1 MASFPPFFTQ
11 NGIVSLILLSRG
23 ECLGYVE
30 IKIFEEMFGGYGI
43 IDYLCSPMK
52 AIVRLLFCCAVFSI
66 LACGGDSSFMVQ
78 LRHLDSLLIEYP
90 DSVYKVLEGME
101 KESHAQS
108 ESSRMYYELL
118 RADAQNKAY
127 IDFTTDSVM
136 LVVADYYDQHGT
148 ANEQMRAHY
157 LLGCTYRDLNDVP
170 MELQCFQEATE
181 KADTTQKD
189 CDLYTLVAIYGQMA
203 NIYDYQYLPEEELK
217 ALKVCEQL
225 SLLDKDTLSA
235 IKAYELR
242 LRPYY
247 LMNKQDS
254 VLAIS
259 KEAYNRYKKLGY
271 SIEAVRLL
279 NPMIDILIKRNQHD
293 EAWEYLN
300 LYENNVDCNK
310 DSVTIRKTAII
321 NFDKGLLLLRNNK
334 IDSALSCFN
343 KLIIADEKEA
353 AYRGLL
359 SLYEKTNQPDSIAKY
374 AKLFAEA
381 NDSSYVGMNSEVIAQ
396 MTAMYNYGRHEK
408 IAKDKTIES
417 ANAKTIVIMISTIAL
432 VGFIMLMVAIAIMK
446 RRSKERERMEK
457 LLLKRYNETKDII
470 SKLEKEKEALVTDT
484 ANIDQLLQT
493 INRFESE
500 KKELETKLKEF
511 NQITDDVDFKAWYE
525 NFIDCNAANKLHA
538 KTIISPNSV
547 VKIEEDLWEELRKHI
562 KRSCPGFLAI
572 LDAYSLNPTY
582 EKIVLLNTFD
592 FTNGEISILLDKT
605 SQQISNIHNRL
616 SKKMFP
622 SSKETRKLKQNLR
635 EILRNKR
642 V

>member
-1 MASFPPFFTQ
+1 
-11 NGIVSLILLSRG
+11 
-23 ECLGYVE
+23 
-30 IKIFEEMFGGYGI
+30 
-43 IDYLCSPMK
+43 
-52 AIVRLLFCCAVFSI
+52 
-66 LACGGDSSFMVQ
+66 
-78 LRHLDSLLIEYP
+78 
-90 DSVYKVLEGME
+90 ME
-101 KESHAQS
+101 KESRAQS
-108 ESSRMYYELL
+108 EASRMYYALL

-127 IDFTTDSVM
+127 IDFTTDSIM
-136 LVVADYYDQHGT
+136 QQVADYYDQHGT

-189 CDLYTLVAIYGQMA
+189 CDLYTLAAIYGQMA
-203 NIYDYQYLPEEELK
+203 EIYDYQYLPEEELK
-217 ALKVCEQL
+217 ALKMCEQL
-225 SLLDKDTLSA
+225 ALLDNDTLSA

-247 LMNKQDS
+247 LLNKQDS

-259 KEAYNRYKKLGY
+259 EEAYNRYNKLGY
-271 SIEAVRLL
+271 SKEAARLL
-279 NPMIDILIKRNQHD
+279 NPMIDILIKQNLYD
-293 EAWEYLN
+293 EAWGFLN
-300 LYENNVDCNK
+300 LIESMVD
-310 DSVTIRKTAII
+310 SATIKKAAII
-321 NFDKGLLLLRNNK
+321 NYNKGLLLLHNNK

-343 KLIIADEKEA
+343 KLLIANEKEA

-359 SLYEKTNQPDSIAKY
+359 SLYEKTKQPDSIAKY

-381 NDSSYVGMNSEVIAQ
+381 NDSSYVGTNSEVIAQ

-408 IAKDKTIES
+408 IAKDKSIES
-417 ANAKTIVIMISTIAL
+417 ANAKTMVILISTIAL
-432 VGFIMLMVAIAIMK
+432 IGFIMLMVAIAIMK
-446 RRSKERERMEK
+446 RRSKERERIHREQEK
-457 LLLKRYNETKDII
+457 LLLKRYNETKETI
-470 SKLEKEKEALVTDT
+470 SKLEEEKKALVKDN
-484 ANIDQLLQT
+484 ANFDQLIQT
-493 INRFESE
+493 INRFERE
-500 KKELETKLKEF
+500 KHELEAKLKDF

-525 NFIDCNAANKLHA
+525 SFIDCNAANTLHA

-562 KRSCPGFLAI
+562 KRNCPGFLAI

-622 SSKETRKLKQNLR
+622 SSKDTRKLKQNLR